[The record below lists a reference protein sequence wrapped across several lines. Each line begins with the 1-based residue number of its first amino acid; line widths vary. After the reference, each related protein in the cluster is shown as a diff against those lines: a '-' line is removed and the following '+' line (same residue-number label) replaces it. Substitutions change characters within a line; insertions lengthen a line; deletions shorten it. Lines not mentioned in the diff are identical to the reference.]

1 MSTLR
6 LKQIPSQL
14 ADRLGLA
21 PTAAPPTH
29 AQPASAEDAR
39 RERLKAVK
47 RLHWQ
52 LSRDHPATFCR
63 PDQQPKVALA
73 VGIGRA
79 IAAAYRDLPSKTRK
93 VLLARYTRRRTYLA
107 LLVAGAVRVDL
118 DGNPAGAVTEAE
130 AAHAAEML
138 QQARGGAPTRGESDG

>member
-1 MSTLR
+1 MTTLR
-6 LKQIPSQL
+6 LKQIPPQV
-14 ADRLGLA
+14 AARLGL
-21 PTAAPPTH
+21 PTTAALPAH
-29 AQPASAEDAR
+29 SQPASAEEAR
-39 RERLKAVK
+39 RERLKAAT

-52 LSRDHPATFCR
+52 LSRDHPDTFCR
-63 PDQQPKVALA
+63 PDQEPKAALA

-79 IAAAYRDLPSKTRK
+79 IAAAYPDLPSKTRK
-93 VLLARYTRRRTYLA
+93 VLLARYTRRGTYLA

-138 QQARGGAPTRGESDG
+138 RPARAAAPKRGES

>member
-6 LKQIPSQL
+6 LKQIPPQL
-14 ADRLGLA
+14 ADRFGL
-21 PTAAPPTH
+21 PTTAAPPAH
-29 AQPASAEDAR
+29 PQPASPEDAR
-39 RERLKAVK
+39 RERLKAAK
-47 RLHWQ
+47 RFHWQ

-63 PDQQPKVALA
+63 PDQEPQAALA

-93 VLLARYTRRRTYLA
+93 VLLARYTRRRTYVA
-107 LLVAGAVRVDL
+107 LLVAGAVRVGL

-138 QQARGGAPTRGESDG
+138 RQALGGAPTRGEA